1 MPAKKKVTE
10 VREEGASANASR
22 AFEQICA
29 HVREQLAAGTLKI
42 GDRLPTERQLA
53 EQFGVGINAVREAKR
68 SLEMAGIVRVEK
80 GRNGGAYIRPGNSS
94 RMSLAMRDLLDF
106 GSINLMELISARTLI
121 MDNAIRLAAGRISEA
136 EFGRMD
142 QLVDEAELAMKQ
154 GKMEHRVE
162 LITEVY
168 ATIARCGGNRVIYL
182 FVASLN
188 ETVVRFI
195 DAAKPMLPTK
205 DSRVPSI
212 RKLLRHL
219 QTGEIDLASAEM
231 QMQFMELYKLLDV
244 HLKAQEKVA
253 DVTLRVR
260 AVLNR
265 GVAQLSAAEHN
276 K

>member
-1 MPAKKKVTE
+1 MPAKKDTTT
-10 VREEGASANASR
+10 RDEGASANASR

-42 GDRLPTERQLA
+42 GDRLPTERELA

-80 GRNGGAYIRPGNSS
+80 GRNGGAFIRPGNSS
-94 RMSLAMRDLLDF
+94 RMTLAMRDLLDF
-106 GSINLMELISARTLI
+106 GSINLLELISARTLI
-121 MDNAIRLAAGRISEA
+121 MDNAIRLSAGRISDA
-136 EFGRMD
+136 DFHRME
-142 QLVDEAELAMKQ
+142 QLVDQAEEAKKQ
-154 GKMEHRVE
+154 GKVEHRVE

-168 ATIARCGGNRVIYL
+168 ATIARCAGNRVL
-182 FVASLN
+182 FLIVASLN

-195 DAAKPMLPTK
+195 DAAKPVPPAK
-205 DSRVPSI
+205 DRRVASI

-219 QTGEIDLASAEM
+219 QTGEIELASAEM
-231 QMQFMELYKLLDV
+231 QMQFMDLYKLLDT

-253 DVTLRVR
+253 DVIQRVR
-260 AVLNR
+260 AVLHR
-265 GVAQLSAAEHN
+265 GAAPLPEAEQD

>member
-1 MPAKKKVTE
+1 MPTAKN
-10 VREEGASANASR
+10 VRAEGASANASR
-22 AFEQICA
+22 AFEQICT

-42 GDRLPTERQLA
+42 GDRLPTERELA

-94 RMSLAMRDLLDF
+94 RMTLAMRDLLDF
-106 GSINLMELISARTLI
+106 GSINLLELISARTMI

-136 EFGRMD
+136 DFARME
-142 QLVDEAELAMKQ
+142 QLVDQAEEAKKQ
-154 GKMEHRVE
+154 GKVEHRVE
-162 LITEVY
+162 LITEIY
-168 ATIARCGGNRVIYL
+168 ATIARCAGNRVLYL
-182 FVASLN
+182 IVTSLN

-195 DAAKPMLPTK
+195 EAARPVPPAK
-205 DSRVPSI
+205 DGRVASI

-219 QTGEIDLASAEM
+219 QTGEIELASAEM
-231 QMQFMELYKLLDV
+231 QMQFMELYKLLDI

-253 DVTLRVR
+253 DVTQRVR
-260 AVLNR
+260 TALQR
-265 GVAQLSAAEHN
+265 GPNPLSEAEQD